1 MERIVSPEERLRR
14 AEEIYYRRRAQGV
27 RVSTTTVNVGK
38 NNKISLGKKMI
49 IQIIVCILIY
59 SAFWVIKGYDN
70 VFSSSFINETRKV
83 LAYDINFVKLY
94 NECVEYFNKN
104 FNSIIKKEDVN
115 NSENV
120 DNTNETNTNQN
131 TNEEK
136 EAVNQ
141 TGEENGANKDIQNDN
156 NENKNNNENIQNN
169 DTSINN
175 ESEVNLNEGV
185 GGGEEEANNIDGT
198 IKAKEDATNM
208 NQMHQDAEFVKNNY
222 SIIKP
227 IEGYITSA
235 FGEREQ
241 TEIISAFHQGIDI
254 GAVSGTPIYAG
265 MEGDVVASSFAGD
278 YGNHIKIQNGE
289 VLTVYAHCSELE
301 VNVGDHIV
309 QGQEIGKVGATGKAT
324 RTAFTL

>member
-59 SAFWVIKGYDN
+59 SAFWVIKGYNN

-94 NECVEYFNKN
+94 NESVEYFNKN
-104 FNSIIKKEDVN
+104 FNSIIKKED
-115 NSENV
+115 ENKPENA
-120 DNTNETNTNQN
+120 DNTDEVNTEQN

-136 EAVNQ
+136 ETNNQ
-141 TGEENGANKDIQNDN
+141 TGEENNVIEDTQNDN
-156 NENKNNNENIQNN
+156 NEGIENN

-175 ESEVNLNEGV
+175 ESKVNSNEGV
-185 GGGEEEANNIDGT
+185 GGGEEEANNVDGT

-208 NQMHQDAEFVKNNY
+208 DQMHQDAEFVKSNY

-227 IEGYITSA
+227 IEGYITSG

-254 GAVSGTPIYAG
+254 GAALGTPIYAG

-301 VNVGDHIV
+301 VNVGDHIA
-309 QGQEIGKVGATGKAT
+309 QGQEIGKVGATGKVT
-324 RTAFTL
+324 RTTFTLRN